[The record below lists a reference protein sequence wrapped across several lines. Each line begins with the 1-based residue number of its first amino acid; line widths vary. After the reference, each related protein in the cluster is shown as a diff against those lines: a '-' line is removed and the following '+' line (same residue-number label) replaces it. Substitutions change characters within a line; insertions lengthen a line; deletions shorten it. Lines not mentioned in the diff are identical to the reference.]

1 MHELLPRREARGRE
15 GRGAPGVRPLG
26 VARWAAGFTGSLL
39 GFLLPQGVTRLLL
52 TTIPFFRE
60 VIVSSF
66 SCEHCGWNNTEV
78 QSAGRI
84 QDQGVRYTLTVRAAE
99 VRAWRG
105 AGRAAGPGGVNP
117 LRVHASLS
125 PYKQNGAGAEAD
137 QVGGRPGEACGRA
150 LYIVE
155 KAPREQDLGG
165 GLAPRG
171 QPGLME
177 GSLAFPG
184 GHC

>member
-1 MHELLPRREARGRE
+1 M
-15 GRGAPGVRPLG
+15 
-26 VARWAAGFTGSLL
+26 
-39 GFLLPQGVTRLLL
+39 TRLLL

-105 AGRAAGPGGVNP
+105 AGRAAGPGGANP
-117 LRVHASLS
+117 LRVHASCPLTNKGG
-125 PYKQNGAGAEAD
+125 PVPRLTRWEAD
-137 QVGGRPGEACGRA
+137 QVGR
-150 LYIVE
+150 VE
-155 KAPREQDLGG
+155 
-165 GLAPRG
+165 GLCTLLRRRHV
-171 QPGLME
+171 
-177 GSLAFPG
+177 SRT
-184 GHC
+184 